1 MPLKPAP
8 LNARWSAFELPIL
21 PFLAPR
27 VFTPWPSKGRRA
39 HFSTRAVPSHNQDV
53 KGHDTSQSVGGHS
66 LNQKV
71 THGFYVEAGEPI
83 PRARQSRSK
92 DPALCTDLSWSDNL
106 GSNKTRIATL
116 QEEWY
121 PEDEFNERYGEMWAG
136 LYEREGPMSRAPTRD
151 TTLDEPAFTS
161 VNDASVD
168 KEPSSL
174 SKSATPGIPNHRDGP
189 SVNQP
194 EKIDSGSKTD
204 RGISKKNPPGRRRQA
219 LKYDRHLVQRFKI
232 PAGPIKWVSWFP
244 GHRSYILAE
253 WSRRFAVLE
262 ARHHYY
268 NPLAELNDNAKRHC
282 TAEESLKTLIQ
293 QESSIALRRLWEVF
307 PTAQKNKLWPEL
319 MCTVLDKYPNAAL
332 KVLSATYMAP
342 YPPNQVVSD
351 CINFIISHYLLNKKS
366 PEYRDIQKLYGV
378 VNYLL
383 QTGPRSHLI
392 LDQSSIYLLI
402 TYLEPI
408 QIKTLYTVLNDIG
421 HGLHENT
428 LMQFLYRLS
437 NLGEMGL
444 AFKILQRLGY
454 EGGDFNAPK
463 MASLCANMLE
473 KNGRISNTS
482 IPDSQIFDLVL
493 GCGMK
498 PNLTIYNII
507 LQNTFQRRDHETGWG
522 IYDMMVENG
531 IKPDEYTYS
540 ILLNDSKL
548 RMDYSV
554 LSRVVGMVRQSGIQ
568 NAHLGTDILHAIFLM
583 KEKGDN
589 NTLTDKW
596 QESPKAFEK
605 MLSVYCE
612 YFNPQPLAEIILDFS
627 TRFGRLTSRDAT
639 DSKSLL
645 TPPAPTLIVML
656 TGYLMESTP
665 QSTTNQYNWF
675 RHLISNGN
683 STVSALMHS
692 TRVYNLFLMAFG
704 KSLETLDWCPQ
715 VVGDMISSAKSAA
728 AWREAPNNTNP
739 ERDGSPDRS
748 RNELDG
754 PAPDVYT
761 WSILLNAFMS
771 HGQAHAAEKVLTMME
786 SRGIM
791 PNLVTWNSLVAGY
804 IRMQDIGMTVDAI
817 DRLQKAGFETG
828 EYTMKSLSQ
837 IRHYR
842 ALIEAMKA
850 KNLANIRTSLEEQN
864 RSQRMRWASRILG

>member
-1 MPLKPAP
+1 
-8 LNARWSAFELPIL
+8 
-21 PFLAPR
+21 
-27 VFTPWPSKGRRA
+27 
-39 HFSTRAVPSHNQDV
+39 
-53 KGHDTSQSVGGHS
+53 
-66 LNQKV
+66 
-71 THGFYVEAGEPI
+71 
-83 PRARQSRSK
+83 
-92 DPALCTDLSWSDNL
+92 
-106 GSNKTRIATL
+106 
-116 QEEWY
+116 
-121 PEDEFNERYGEMWAG
+121 
-136 LYEREGPMSRAPTRD
+136 
-151 TTLDEPAFTS
+151 
-161 VNDASVD
+161 
-168 KEPSSL
+168 
-174 SKSATPGIPNHRDGP
+174 
-189 SVNQP
+189 
-194 EKIDSGSKTD
+194 
-204 RGISKKNPPGRRRQA
+204 
-219 LKYDRHLVQRFKI
+219 
-232 PAGPIKWVSWFP
+232 
-244 GHRSYILAE
+244 
-253 WSRRFAVLE
+253 
-262 ARHHYY
+262 
-268 NPLAELNDNAKRHC
+268 
-282 TAEESLKTLIQ
+282 
-293 QESSIALRRLWEVF
+293 
-307 PTAQKNKLWPEL
+307 
-319 MCTVLDKYPNAAL
+319 
-332 KVLSATYMAP
+332 
-342 YPPNQVVSD
+342 
-351 CINFIISHYLLNKKS
+351 
-366 PEYRDIQKLYGV
+366 
-378 VNYLL
+378 LL

-402 TYLEPI
+402 THLEPI

-428 LMQFLYRLS
+428 LMQFSYRLS

-473 KNGRISNTS
+473 KNGRVSNTS

-498 PNLTIYNII
+498 PNLTIYNIL
-507 LQNTFQRRDHETGWG
+507 LQNSFQRRDHETAWG

-531 IKPDEYTYS
+531 IMPDEYTYS

-583 KEKGDN
+583 EEKDN
-589 NTLTDKW
+589 NLTDKW
-596 QESPKAFEK
+596 QESPKTFEK

-627 TRFGRLTSRDAT
+627 TRFGRLTTSRDAT
-639 DSKSLL
+639 ESKSLL
-645 TPPAPTLIVML
+645 TPPAHTLIVML
-656 TGYLMESTP
+656 TGYLMESAP

-804 IRMQDIGMTVDAI
+804 TRMQDIGMTVDAI
-817 DRLQKAGFETG
+817 DRLQKAGFETD
-828 EYTMKSLSQ
+828 EYTMKILSQ

-842 ALIEAMKA
+842 DLMEAMKA
-850 KNLANIRTSLEEQN
+850 KNLANIRTSLEDQN
-864 RSQRMRWASRILG
+864 RSQRMLWACGRLIPALREGKN